1 VKRGIS
7 SAARIAALLPT
18 LVGAA
23 CFQYVPIPPAE
34 APVGKEVRLHLTDAG
49 LARLR
54 DSLGDQL
61 PRLGKTIEGPLIAS
75 QGQRLLVG
83 VPAWNGPES
92 PRDGF
97 QQRVSIS
104 VSDLLGVERKK
115 LDKRKTSLIV
125 AAAGVALGAFV
136 VAHVSGVFGGTTG
149 PYPEPGQSESLQV
162 PIYFGR

>member
-1 VKRGIS
+1 VKCAIGR
-7 SAARIAALLPT
+7 AARTAALLPT
-18 LVGAA
+18 LLGAA
-23 CFQYVPIPPAE
+23 CFQYVPILPAE

-54 DSLGDQL
+54 DTLGGQV

-83 VPAWNGPES
+83 VPAWSRPES

-125 AAAGVALGAFV
+125 TAAGVALGAFV
-136 VAHVSGVFGGTTG
+136 VAHTSGVFGGTTG
-149 PYPEPGQSESLQV
+149 PYPEPGQGESLQV
-162 PIYFGR
+162 PIPFSR